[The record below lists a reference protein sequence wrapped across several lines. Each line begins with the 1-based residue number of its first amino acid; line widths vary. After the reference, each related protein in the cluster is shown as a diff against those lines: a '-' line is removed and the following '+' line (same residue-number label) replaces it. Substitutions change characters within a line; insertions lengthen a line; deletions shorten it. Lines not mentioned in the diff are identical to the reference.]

1 MEQPMSTKP
10 KITEQMTCTRLPTD
24 EGSFQLCLYQTDQD
38 DKDHLA
44 LVMGEV
50 EGKED
55 VLVRVHSECF
65 TGDVLGSLR
74 CDCGPQLARAMELI
88 AGEGVGIVLYLR
100 QEGRGIGL
108 LDKLRAYNL
117 QDMGY
122 DTVDANLLLGH
133 QADAR
138 DYTVAAQIL
147 QDLGVRSV
155 RLLTNNPAKI
165 ESLEALGM
173 TVTDRAPLV
182 TRVTSENA
190 SYLATKVER
199 MRHLLDVDMLP
210 LAQGTTENGRY
221 PLSDRPFI
229 TLSYA
234 QSINGAITE
243 QRGRPMAISGPESL
257 TMTHKL
263 RAGHDAILVGIG
275 TVLADDPRLD
285 VRRVQG
291 EDPQPVILDSQ
302 LRFPLDSYLLHQ
314 NSQSPWIFTTDAA
327 DPDRRQAL
335 EEKGA
340 RIWEV
345 PGRHGRIDLS
355 IALNCLLRHD
365 IHSLIVEGGAEVIT
379 SFLEAHLVDQVV
391 VTIAPMLVGGLNAVD
406 SPQGGMLLP
415 RLQDLRYRQLG
426 NDLVLSGKVAW
437 DRGQTPPETAAAGQQ
452 L

>member
-1 MEQPMSTKP
+1 
-10 KITEQMTCTRLPTD
+10 
-24 EGSFQLCLYQTDQD
+24 
-38 DKDHLA
+38 
-44 LVMGEV
+44 
-50 EGKED
+50 
-55 VLVRVHSECF
+55 
-65 TGDVLGSLR
+65 
-74 CDCGPQLARAMELI
+74 
-88 AGEGVGIVLYLR
+88 
-100 QEGRGIGL
+100 
-108 LDKLRAYNL
+108 
-117 QDMGY
+117 MGY

-199 MRHLLDVDMLP
+199 MRHLLDVDMSP
-210 LAQGTTENGRY
+210 LAGGAMENGRY

-345 PGRHGRIDLS
+345 PGRHGRIDLTA
-355 IALNCLLRHD
+355 ALNCLLRHD

-391 VTIAPMLVGGLNAVD
+391 VTIAPMLVGGLNAID
-406 SPQGGMLLP
+406 APQGGTLLP

-437 DRGQTPPETAAAGQQ
+437 DRGQTAAPESAAAGQQ